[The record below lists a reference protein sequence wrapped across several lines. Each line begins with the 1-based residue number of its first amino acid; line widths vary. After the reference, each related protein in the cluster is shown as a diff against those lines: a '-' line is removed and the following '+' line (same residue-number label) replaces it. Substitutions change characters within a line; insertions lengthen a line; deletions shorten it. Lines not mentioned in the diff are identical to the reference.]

1 MKDTVRWMLI
11 FGVILLLA
19 SVPQNVLLGQDE
31 QQPNQTETQ
40 PDQDQSQSAEPAQ
53 DQTQT
58 KSVQPIA
65 GLEQEGKLKAVDP
78 DKKIFLIVDANDK
91 EMLFHYDDQT
101 EVAGQAE
108 GVQGLT
114 GSGGTWLRIQY
125 RAEGENAIAEKIEQI
140 DHEESAA
147 PSEAQPPGEENDPA
161 PPEVPSQE
169 YPRL

>member
-58 KSVQPIA
+58 KSAQPIA

-147 PSEAQPPGEENDPA
+147 PSEAQPRGEEANPA

-169 YPRL
+169 SPRF

>member
-1 MKDTVRWMLI
+1 
-11 FGVILLLA
+11 
-19 SVPQNVLLGQDE
+19 
-31 QQPNQTETQ
+31 
-40 PDQDQSQSAEPAQ
+40 
-53 DQTQT
+53 
-58 KSVQPIA
+58 
-65 GLEQEGKLKAVDP
+65 VDP

-147 PSEAQPPGEENDPA
+147 PSEAQPRGEEANPA

-169 YPRL
+169 SPRF